1 MTGVGGSRSHRLVFI
16 DVLRGLAVMGMVEA
30 HVVNACLAQV
40 WRHNPLFTLLDM
52 TNGFVAVSFLFCA
65 GAGFWLGLERKGDE
79 YRRRG
84 PAFRRFLGRA
94 GLIILLSY
102 SLHLP
107 AGSLR
112 ALLALPDDRLQRIFK
127 SDILHVIGLG
137 LLLAL
142 GLALLV
148 RVRRMLIA
156 GFAAAAA
163 AIFLLTPL
171 VHAWDAAAV
180 LPPAL
185 APFFGSPP
193 QVRFSLFPW
202 LGYFFAGAALTAG
215 FLGARNVDDRRRWYL
230 WVGLGTALVAV
241 ILKATGFTFFGE
253 TRWWIS
259 SPGHCLYRTGLVAAG
274 FALLYGL
281 NEWLSRRPLGGVLQR
296 CGQEALFVYYWHLVI
311 VYGTIYNPGLRQLS
325 QARWGPAAVA
335 LVTATLIP
343 LMYGTA
349 MMWRDLKLE
358 SPRRARWTLATA
370 MVFYVLIFVLRP
382 AG

>member
-1 MTGVGGSRSHRLVFI
+1 MAKVSDSRSHRLVFI
-16 DVLRGLAVMGMVEA
+16 DVLRGLAVLGMVEA
-30 HVVNACLAQV
+30 HVVNACLGPD
-40 WRHNPLFTLLDM
+40 WRRHPLFTLLDM
-52 TNGFVAVSFLFCA
+52 TNGFVAVAFLFCA
-65 GAGFWLGLERKGDE
+65 GAGFWLGFERKGDE
-79 YRRRG
+79 YRRYG

-112 ALLALPDDRLQRIFK
+112 SLLVLPDEQLQRIFK
-127 SDILHVIGLG
+127 PDILHVIGLG

-142 GLALLV
+142 GLTMLV
-148 RVRRMLIA
+148 RSRRVLV
-156 GFAAAAA
+156 GSCAAAAA
-163 AIFLLTPL
+163 VIFFLTPL
-171 VHAWDAAAV
+171 VHAWDPSAV

-193 QVRFSLFPW
+193 QVRFGLFPW

-215 FLGARNVDDRRRWYL
+215 FLGARDIDGRRRWYL
-230 WVGLGTALVAV
+230 WAGIGTALVAV
-241 ILKATGFTFFGE
+241 VLKASGFTFFGE

-274 FALLYGL
+274 FALLYGI
-281 NEWLSRRPLGGVLQR
+281 NEWLARRPLGGVLQH

-311 VYGTIYNPGLRQLS
+311 VYGTIYNPGLRHLS
-325 QARWGPAAVA
+325 QARWNPAAVA
-335 LVTATLIP
+335 LVTAALIP

-349 MMWRDLKLE
+349 MMWRDYKLE
-358 SPRRARWTLATA
+358 DTRRARWTLAVA
-370 MVFYVLIFVLRP
+370 MIFFVLIFILRP
-382 AG
+382 GG